1 MKFAWATMFV
11 AIVAGSMYRP
21 TAARQESGSGPD
33 VPGRAVYESTCSR
46 CHGADGRGERAPWL
60 IPFRW
65 SYAEATDIIRHG
77 SPCGMP
83 AFSESEL
90 NDDAIHQLV
99 DYLKLLT
106 DQVEHQ
112 TRGTHDSTF
121 EGGIGTR
128 GGDRHRSLG
137 AARSCS

>member
-1 MKFAWATMFV
+1 MRPVHRAMFV
-11 AIVAGSMYRP
+11 ATVAALMYHP
-21 TAARQESGSGPD
+21 LAARQEAGARPE

-65 SYAEATDIIRHG
+65 SYAEALDIVRNG
-77 SPCGMP
+77 SACGMP

-90 NDDAIHQLV
+90 SEDAVHQLV
-99 DYLKLLT
+99 DYLKLVT
-106 DQVEHQ
+106 DHVEHQ
-112 TRGTHDSTF
+112 RGTHDSTVE
-121 EGGIGTR
+121 EGIRTR
-128 GGDRHRSLG
+128 GGDGGRSAA

>member
-1 MKFAWATMFV
+1 MRFLQAATFV
-11 AIVAGSMYRP
+11 AAVAALMHHP
-21 TAARQESGSGPD
+21 VAARQEAGSGPNA
-33 VPGRAVYESTCSR
+33 PGRSVYESTCSR

-90 NDDAIHQLV
+90 SDDAVHQLV
-99 DYLKLLT
+99 DYLK
-106 DQVEHQ
+106 
-112 TRGTHDSTF
+112 TF
-121 EGGIGTR
+121 
-128 GGDRHRSLG
+128 
-137 AARSCS
+137 